1 MLLKIQWG
9 KEEITKGGIFKIRK
23 INFMN
28 KNKRKGEGN
37 LLVIKDYFSTI
48 KKSGAGLLLQVT
60 IIFIEVTMHCSA
72 MQLFIILLC
81 IFDAW
86 NVTFFYSLSCKDC
99 SKGLWCEWLQEG
111 WGAQVFVR
119 VQVCREGSA
128 SRVLPCSARPAPGA
142 PWLCFT
148 LYWTDRLIRNPSI
161 FVALPCS
168 PWSRGHT
175 CVIFLALVDLWG
187 FLTVFLYWQC
197 WCECSEC
204 LCCWTSDRGRP
215 FSSHLLLRFKRK
227 AAVIK

>member
-148 LYWTDRLIRNPSI
+148 LYWTDRLIRNASI

-187 FLTVFLYWQC
+187 FLTVFLYCQC